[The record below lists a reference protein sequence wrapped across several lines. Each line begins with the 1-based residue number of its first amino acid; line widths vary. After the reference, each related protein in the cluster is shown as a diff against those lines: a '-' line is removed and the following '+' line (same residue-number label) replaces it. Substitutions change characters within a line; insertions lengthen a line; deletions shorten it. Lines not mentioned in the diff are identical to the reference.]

1 MYMCDTFIPF
11 PDTLGPDDFRDV
23 RSAKYPV
30 RHKWYDIGLE
40 LNISFRTLNVI
51 KTDCPQ
57 NSADCLREMLVEW
70 LSRTSPAPC
79 WSSLVEAL
87 SSEPVGEKRLA
98 DEIHEKYCVTQ
109 DQTTNTST
117 ECATAG
123 RALL

>member
-1 MYMCDTFIPF
+1 MTHYFHFSF

-23 RSAKYPV
+23 RSAIYSV

-40 LNISFRTLNVI
+40 LKISFQTLNVI

-70 LSRTSPAPC
+70 LSRTSPAPS

-87 SSEPVGEKRLA
+87 SSEPVGERRLA
-98 DEIHEKYCVTQ
+98 DEIHAKYCTPCDGQ
-109 DQTTNTST
+109 DGENIDS
-117 ECATAG
+117 EAAG
-123 RALL
+123 MCV